1 MKYVDT
7 IIGFREVPDEISL
20 CIDISGCPIKCPS
33 CHSKYLWDNIG
44 YELNESSLNSLILAN
59 SGISCVCLMGGSQ
72 DPKYISELAK
82 FIKENYKDLKVCWYT
97 GDKDL
102 SPDIDLTY
110 FDYYK
115 LGPYDEKYGSI
126 DNPKTNQR
134 FYTRGSL
141 LHKMDACPNEFY
153 DTTSKFWV
161 NDTII

>member
-1 MKYVDT
+1 
-7 IIGFREVPDEISL
+7 
-20 CIDISGCPIKCPS
+20 
-33 CHSKYLWDNIG
+33 
-44 YELNESSLNSLILAN
+44 
-59 SGISCVCLMGGSQ
+59 MGGSQ

-102 SPDIDLTY
+102 SPDINLTY
-110 FDYYK
+110 FDYEK

-153 DTTSKFWV
+153 DTTSKFWI

>member
-1 MKYVDT
+1 
-7 IIGFREVPDEISL
+7 
-20 CIDISGCPIKCPS
+20 
-33 CHSKYLWDNIG
+33 
-44 YELNESSLNSLILAN
+44 
-59 SGISCVCLMGGSQ
+59 MGGSQ

-102 SPDIDLTY
+102 SSDINLTY

-134 FYTRGSL
+134 LYKVNRVIEEDGKDNISL
-141 LHKMDACPNEFY
+141 EDI
-153 DTTSKFWV
+153 TSKFWRSEV
-161 NDTII
+161 S